1 MIKKPSVSI
10 IMNCLNG
17 EEYLK
22 DSLSSIVN
30 QTYKNWELIF
40 WDNRS
45 TDKSADILKSFKD
58 KRIRYFYAKKKTVL
72 YRARNLAIKKA
83 RGKFIAFLDVDDFWE
98 KNRHTG
104 QDIIIRHPCMSL
116 FFSFIKKPGLGFFF
130 DGILIFFRI
139 SSSLHTFCSYR
150 TSSCPQREFQCFFK
164 RLYVCL
170 Y

>member
-58 KRIRYFYAKKKTVL
+58 KRIRYFYAKKK
-72 YRARNLAIKKA
+72 NC
-83 RGKFIAFLDVDDFWE
+83 FI
-98 KNRHTG
+98 
-104 QDIIIRHPCMSL
+104 
-116 FFSFIKKPGLGFFF
+116 
-130 DGILIFFRI
+130 
-139 SSSLHTFCSYR
+139 
-150 TSSCPQREFQCFFK
+150 SC
-164 RLYVCL
+164 
-170 Y
+170 